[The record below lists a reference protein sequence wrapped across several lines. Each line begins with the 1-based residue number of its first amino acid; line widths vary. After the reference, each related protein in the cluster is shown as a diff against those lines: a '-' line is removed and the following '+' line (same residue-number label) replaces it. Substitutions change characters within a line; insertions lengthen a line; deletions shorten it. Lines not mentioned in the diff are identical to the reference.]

1 MFWTLAVYTV
11 LKLYKKQ
18 FLMIVVLQKYC
29 RSPPSSPVTF
39 TFDESLVEDT
49 SGKLQPNQLTVD
61 NLTVEWLKEK
71 LTELEASLQD
81 NKEKQVA
88 IQGPEIIG
96 NGVCKNNNTTLT
108 NGVNGIDR

>member
-1 MFWTLAVYTV
+1 MQIIDLSNTF
-11 LKLYKKQ
+11 
-18 FLMIVVLQKYC
+18 C
-29 RSPPSSPVTF
+29 RSPPSTPITF

-71 LTELEASLQD
+71 LTELESALQD
-81 NKEKQVA
+81 NREKQTA
-88 IQGPEIIG
+88 LQGPEIIG
-96 NGVCKNNNTTLT
+96 NGVCKNNNTGLT